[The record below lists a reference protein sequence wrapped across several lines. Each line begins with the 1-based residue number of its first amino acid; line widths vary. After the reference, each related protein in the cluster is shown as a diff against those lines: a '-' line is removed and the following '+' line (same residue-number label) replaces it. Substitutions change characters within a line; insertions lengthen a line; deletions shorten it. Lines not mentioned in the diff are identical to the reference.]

1 MDCKF
6 SYFFL
11 INKKK
16 HKNPFFFLSFEQFTG
31 DKIHKPMI
39 YIALQRLL
47 LFRFIR

>member
-31 DKIHKPMI
+31 DKI
-39 YIALQRLL
+39 
-47 LFRFIR
+47 